1 MPSACGGSRPGHAS
15 RRQAVACP
23 PFSMLHRPLHTSSL
37 ARLSNRAPSPSR
49 KKNTPPPSAHP
60 QTIILMKHLP
70 LAFLILFAASHF
82 PITASA
88 IQPSGTTMTGT
99 VTSVDHSTRSITF
112 EQSDGKQIRHFVYAH
127 QARFWH
133 RAPDASPAALRAGMH
148 VQIDLHQP
156 IFGPDFVRHI
166 VLIVS
171 APSAMDQ
178 GNK

>member
-1 MPSACGGSRPGHAS
+1 M
-15 RRQAVACP
+15 
-23 PFSMLHRPLHTSSL
+23 
-37 ARLSNRAPSPSR
+37 
-49 KKNTPPPSAHP
+49 KN
-60 QTIILMKHLP
+60 LR
-70 LAFLILFAASHF
+70 LAFLILLAAWHF

-99 VTSVDHSTRSITF
+99 VTSVDHSTRSVTF
-112 EQSDGKQIRHFVYAH
+112 EQSGAKQIRHFVYAH

-166 VLIVS
+166 VLIAS
-171 APSAMDQ
+171 APSATDQ

>member
-1 MPSACGGSRPGHAS
+1 
-15 RRQAVACP
+15 
-23 PFSMLHRPLHTSSL
+23 
-37 ARLSNRAPSPSR
+37 
-49 KKNTPPPSAHP
+49 
-60 QTIILMKHLP
+60 MKTLR
-70 LAFLILFAASHF
+70 LAFLILLAAWQF

-88 IQPSGTTMTGT
+88 IQPRGTTMTGM

-112 EQSDGKQIRHFVYAH
+112 EQTDGNQIRHFVYAH

-133 RAPDASPAALRAGMH
+133 GAPDASPAALRAGMH

-156 IFGPDFVRHI
+156 MFGPDFVRHI

>member
-1 MPSACGGSRPGHAS
+1 M
-15 RRQAVACP
+15 
-23 PFSMLHRPLHTSSL
+23 
-37 ARLSNRAPSPSR
+37 
-49 KKNTPPPSAHP
+49 KN
-60 QTIILMKHLP
+60 LR
-70 LAFLILFAASHF
+70 LAFLILLAACHF

-88 IQPSGTTMTGT
+88 IQPSGTTMTGI
-99 VTSVDHSTRSITF
+99 VTSVDHSTRSVTF
-112 EQSDGKQIRHFVYAH
+112 EQSNGKQVHRFVYAH

-133 RAPDASPAALRAGMH
+133 GTPDASPAALRPGMH

-171 APSAMDQ
+171 APSPMHQ

>member
-1 MPSACGGSRPGHAS
+1 M
-15 RRQAVACP
+15 
-23 PFSMLHRPLHTSSL
+23 
-37 ARLSNRAPSPSR
+37 
-49 KKNTPPPSAHP
+49 KN
-60 QTIILMKHLP
+60 LR

-82 PITASA
+82 PISASA

-112 EQSDGKQIRHFVYAH
+112 EQSDGKQIRRFVYAH

-133 RAPDASPAALRAGMH
+133 GAPDASPQALRPGMH
-148 VQIDLHQP
+148 VKIDLHDP

-166 VLIVS
+166 ILIES
-171 APSAMDQ
+171 APSATDQ

>member
-1 MPSACGGSRPGHAS
+1 M
-15 RRQAVACP
+15 
-23 PFSMLHRPLHTSSL
+23 
-37 ARLSNRAPSPSR
+37 
-49 KKNTPPPSAHP
+49 KN
-60 QTIILMKHLP
+60 LR

-133 RAPDASPAALRAGMH
+133 GAPDASPQALRAGMH

-166 VLIVS
+166 VLIES
-171 APSAMDQ
+171 SPSATDH

>member
-1 MPSACGGSRPGHAS
+1 M
-15 RRQAVACP
+15 
-23 PFSMLHRPLHTSSL
+23 
-37 ARLSNRAPSPSR
+37 
-49 KKNTPPPSAHP
+49 KN
-60 QTIILMKHLP
+60 LR

-82 PITASA
+82 PISASA

-133 RAPDASPAALRAGMH
+133 GAPDASPQALRAGMH
-148 VQIDLHQP
+148 VKIDLHQP

-166 VLIVS
+166 VLIES
-171 APSAMDQ
+171 SPSATDH

>member
-1 MPSACGGSRPGHAS
+1 
-15 RRQAVACP
+15 
-23 PFSMLHRPLHTSSL
+23 
-37 ARLSNRAPSPSR
+37 
-49 KKNTPPPSAHP
+49 
-60 QTIILMKHLP
+60 MKTLR
-70 LAFLILFAASHF
+70 LAFLILLAAWHF

-88 IQPSGTTMTGT
+88 IQPRGTTMTGT

-112 EQSDGKQIRHFVYAH
+112 EQSGAKQIRHFVYAH

-133 RAPDASPAALRAGMH
+133 GAPDASPAALRAGMH

-156 IFGPDFVRHI
+156 VFGPDFVRHI